1 MILDNVDDRSVIFGN
16 NDVVRGISPHDQATD
31 SQPPLE
37 TFPLRRETLVE
48 IPADKFSKADLKGL
62 T

>member
-1 MILDNVDDRSVIFGN
+1 MILDNVDDGSVIFGN
-16 NDVVRGISPHDQATD
+16 NAVVRGVSPPDQATD

-37 TFPLRRETLVE
+37 TFLLRREILVE
-48 IPADKFSKADLKGL
+48 IPADRFSKQ